1 MLMKDFYFYTLS
13 ASFVAI
19 SIAVAMMQSTGPKV
33 SDECIVENGYIVQDK
48 KLENLTSSP
57 GTNFTFVASTQSS
70 PAYITALSHVPRTKA
85 QASAGIFCC
94 FRS

>member
-1 MLMKDFYFYTLS
+1 MKDFYFYTLS

-57 GTNFTFVASTQSS
+57 GTNFTFVAFYTVFSS
-70 PAYITALSHVPRTKA
+70 IHYSFITCT
-85 QASAGIFCC
+85 
-94 FRS
+94 